1 VEEKTLSNP
10 NPNLKSKP
18 VWQPLPKLQ
27 PLEMHPD
34 GFQKSSLQ
42 SSKRALFEA
51 WTTEE
56 NQLLGFK
63 HSQSYGLAKSVK
75 LLGTDAASQIA
86 DAQEVAH
93 QAGESLQKIDST
105 FLESIKN
112 DAFQNGF
119 LEGKRVQKEEFEKA
133 EQEQLVA
140 ELKTQADETE
150 KNNLHLT
157 SLLAEISKSAKAII
171 QKPDQLHEPLKR
183 LALHLAEQLTLA
195 ELSLS
200 SNSIQSL
207 IERAVETLDLGHNV
221 SLTVELN
228 PADLSLLQSRSP
240 ITGEEETSWRLVA
253 DAHLLPGSVRVRAD
267 DSVVS
272 DFVEN
277 RLESLAQSLLL
288 EPSPWQTQS
297 AFQPGRLSA
306 RFNATSNIE
315 DALPR
320 NSPPL
325 NQPLSDPGR
334 DPEILDDPINF
345 SEKTQ
350 NDND

>member
-1 VEEKTLSNP
+1 
-10 NPNLKSKP
+10 
-18 VWQPLPKLQ
+18 
-27 PLEMHPD
+27 
-34 GFQKSSLQ
+34 
-42 SSKRALFEA
+42 
-51 WTTEE
+51 
-56 NQLLGFK
+56 
-63 HSQSYGLAKSVK
+63 
-75 LLGTDAASQIA
+75 
-86 DAQEVAH
+86 
-93 QAGESLQKIDST
+93 
-105 FLESIKN
+105 
-112 DAFQNGF
+112 
-119 LEGKRVQKEEFEKA
+119 
-133 EQEQLVA
+133 
-140 ELKTQADETE
+140 
-150 KNNLHLT
+150 
-157 SLLAEISKSAKAII
+157 LAEISKSANAII

-240 ITGEEETSWRLVA
+240 ITDEEKTSWRLVA
-253 DAHLLPGSVRVRAD
+253 DDHLLPGSVRVRAD

-334 DPEILDDPINF
+334 DPEILDDLINF